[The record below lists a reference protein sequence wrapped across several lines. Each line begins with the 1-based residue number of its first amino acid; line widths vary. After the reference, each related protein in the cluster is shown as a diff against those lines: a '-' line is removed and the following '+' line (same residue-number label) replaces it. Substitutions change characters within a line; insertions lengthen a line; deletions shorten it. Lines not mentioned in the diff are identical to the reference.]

1 MQLDDGRNI
10 RKIDLLD
17 DDVDGIGLAQLGRQ
31 RLQLLEPARHQN
43 KRPTLC
49 GVLPGELFAE
59 TTRRARDENPRLI
72 LQCHD
77 LHLLFH
83 LSAACAAATGASAI
97 SATTSL
103 TLVRARSKCSLRS
116 SSTRAFITT

>member
-17 DDVDGIGLAQLGRQ
+17 DDVDAICLAQLGRQ
-31 RLQLLEPARHQN
+31 CLQLLLPARHKN

-59 TTRRARDENPRLI
+59 TTRRPGD
-72 LQCHD
+72 QCP
-77 LHLLFH
+77 
-83 LSAACAAATGASAI
+83 LS
-97 SATTSL
+97 
-103 TLVRARSKCSLRS
+103 V
-116 SSTRAFITT
+116 